1 MFRLI
6 AILCLLLISLLAVFR
21 APVYPLWLLSV
32 IVQSYPWIFAGV
44 ALLLLVTGG
53 YSGKFGLIN
62 ALASALA
69 IVLYLS
75 PIIRAYTAAR
85 GLGPNLEL
93 SFRVIQLHGDSSDA
107 EAINK
112 GKEQMVAA
120 QKSSPFQW
128 QRMFTGIG
136 AARIPGRTI
145 TYGSADGANL
155 TLDLYP
161 ARRPG
166 PRPCVIVIHGGSW
179 AGGDSKQLPELN
191 SRLAQDGYT
200 VAAINYRLAP
210 RYHNPIP
217 VQDVHT
223 AIDYLRSHATE
234 LSIDSNTF
242 VLLGRSAG
250 AQIALLAAYTL
261 QDSAIKGVIDLYGP
275 ADMVWGY
282 SVPGNPLIMDSR
294 KVMSDYLGGPY
305 PTVPQNYINS
315 SPIAFVTRQSVPT
328 LIIHGQQDVLVAY
341 EHSTR
346 LNRRLADSGVRHFLL
361 TLPWATHGF
370 DYSLNGP
377 GGQLS
382 TYSVEKF
389 LEIIC
394 QKQPS

>member
-6 AILCLLLISLLAVFR
+6 SILCLLLISLLAVFR
-21 APVYPLWLLSV
+21 APAYPLWLLSV
-32 IVQSYPWIFAGV
+32 IVQSFPWIFAAFV
-44 ALLLLVTGG
+44 LLLLFTGG
-53 YSGKFGLIN
+53 YGGRYGLIN

-69 IVLYLS
+69 LVLYLS
-75 PIIRAYTAAR
+75 PVIRAYTTAR
-85 GLGPNLEL
+85 GLGPKLEL
-93 SFRVIQLHGDSSDA
+93 AFRVIELHGDSADA
-107 EAINK
+107 DRINK
-112 GKEQMVAA
+112 GKAQMAAA
-120 QKSSPFQW
+120 QKSAAFQW

-136 AARIPGRTI
+136 SGSVPSRTL
-145 TYGSADGANL
+145 TYGSADGVNL

-161 ARRPG
+161 AQQSG

-179 AGGDSKQLPELN
+179 AGGDSRQLPELN
-191 SRLAQDGYT
+191 SRLAKDGYM

-210 RYHNPIP
+210 RYHNPSPI
-217 VQDVHT
+217 QDVHT
-223 AIDYLRSHATE
+223 ALNYLRNHATE

-261 QDSAIKGVIDLYGP
+261 QDSAIKGVIDFYGP

-282 SVPGNPLIMDSR
+282 SAPSNPLVMDSR

-305 PTVPQNYINS
+305 PAVPQNYLNS
-315 SPIAFVTRQSVPT
+315 SPVAFVTRQSVPT
-328 LIIHGQQDVLVAY
+328 LLIHGQQDPLVAY

-346 LNRRLADSGVRHFLL
+346 LNRKLADSGVKHFLL
-361 TLPWATHGF
+361 TVPWGTHGF